1 VLYVVLSAEYPSE
14 EFPWKKETPVPALTA
29 SAAEQLE
36 HDANRL
42 EASEIAGYLQEQLG
56 QRVAAYLAGLS
67 DTRQI
72 GRYARQEGAP
82 SETTERRLRE
92 GYKAVRMITDA
103 YNAKTAKAW
112 LFGTNSRLDDE
123 APIEVLGQAR
133 ATEQFA
139 AVVRAARQFASF
151 A

>member
-1 VLYVVLSAEYPSE
+1 M
-14 EFPWKKETPVPALTA
+14 PALTA

-42 EASEIAGYLQEQLG
+42 EPSEIAAYLQQELG
-56 QRVAAYLAGLS
+56 QRVAAHLAGLS

-72 GRYARQEGAP
+72 GRYVRQQEAP
-82 SETTERRLRE
+82 SQITERRLRE
-92 GYKAVRMITDA
+92 GYKAVRMISDA
-103 YNAKTAKAW
+103 YNAKTAQAW

-123 APIEVLGQAR
+123 APVEVLGQAE

>member
-1 VLYVVLSAEYPSE
+1 M
-14 EFPWKKETPVPALTA
+14 PALTA

-42 EASEIAGYLQEQLG
+42 EPGEIAAYLQQQLG
-56 QRVAAYLAGLS
+56 QRVAAHLAGLS

-72 GRYARQEGAP
+72 GRYVRQQEAP
-82 SETTERRLRE
+82 SQITERRLRE
-92 GYKAVRMITDA
+92 GYKAVRMISDA
-103 YNAKTAKAW
+103 YNAKTAQAW

-123 APIEVLGQAR
+123 APVEVLGQAE

>member
-1 VLYVVLSAEYPSE
+1 L
-14 EFPWKKETPVPALTA
+14 PALTA

-42 EASEIAGYLQEQLG
+42 EPTEIAAYLQDQLG
-56 QRVAAYLAGLS
+56 QRVAAHLVGLA

-72 GRYARQEGAP
+72 GRYAREQGTP

-92 GYKAVRMITDA
+92 GYKAVRMIVDA

-123 APIEVLGQAR
+123 APIEVLGQAT
-133 ATEQFA
+133 ATPQFG

>member
-1 VLYVVLSAEYPSE
+1 M
-14 EFPWKKETPVPALTA
+14 PALTA
-29 SAAEQLE
+29 SAAEHLE

-42 EASEIAGYLQEQLG
+42 EPGEIAAYLQQQLG
-56 QRVAAYLAGLS
+56 QRVAAHLAGLS

-72 GRYARQEGAP
+72 GRYVRQQEAP
-82 SETTERRLRE
+82 SQITERRLRE
-92 GYKAVRMITDA
+92 GYKAVRMISDA
-103 YNAKTAKAW
+103 YNAKTAQAW

-123 APIEVLGQAR
+123 APVEVLGQAE